1 MVHAYYVRTTA
12 NIAKIIRAVL
22 PAFPIISIITELAK
36 NAKKNASAAQVLG
49 NACNATIITYFQMA
63 SAHNRAV
70 RLEWSAITWLKVVLA
85 PKENQAA

>member
-36 NAKKNASAAQVLG
+36 NAKKNASAAKVLE

-63 SAHNRAV
+63 SAHNQAA
-70 RLEWSAITWLKVVLA
+70 RLEWFAIT
-85 PKENQAA
+85 